1 MKNVYRSHE
10 LEQSAISR
18 SQDANSAVGSAKST
32 EITRQANDRL
42 IALQEE
48 SIKNQ
53 RAYANT
59 TLALNVV
66 NQVLSVGEDLYKTIY
81 SASSSNAENYSN
93 TQLQEGQR
101 LMEASIADGTT
112 YYGINETTGEMELVI
127 SDKVQDWYKSAREGI
142 ENGNYLPSVKSS
154 ALDSF
159 DLSYEALKTSANSS
173 AISKAYSDINNNYQ
187 ANMSLAKQAD
197 IQSYVNAGGNT
208 ELWNETSTIEGIRLI
223 DGRTDW
229 SSTAK
234 EAQTT
239 EYLLEIQKEGDAQI
253 VANIARTQGRQAAY
267 DYIYGATGEDGAVSG
282 GLSYYTLD
290 EKNGLYSKANTALTY
305 ATASAQEAAEGY
317 MTDALTNG
325 TATPEQVISAV
336 KTEYADTA
344 QAVRDAAVDAAREK
358 QTEFVTKVCSNQ
370 LASDTASGIDAM
382 METYEQM
389 ASGAWDD
396 KFYGI
401 EDTKASVMSKYES
414 AIKTKQSELATKAG
428 NAATAVTKIDTANGK
443 IYDAY
448 EKESKA
454 NLEAYESG
462 AYDGKTYIETELA
475 AAQKFNAQFEEGGNI
490 GADTWTA
497 KTTSAAVSA
506 VTTAIG
512 DYIPARYQ
520 DEANDALDYLETAL
534 GLNITSTK
542 MTTEQA
548 SQLYDAKTTL
558 TGQFA
563 DYVRDHGADM
573 TDGQF
578 AGWAKQK
585 VDDFVWLTSQGS
597 YDKLL
602 DGEFISEND
611 TDMST
616 RVKNF
621 NSVVSLSY
629 GSEEEGIESP
639 GSYFV
644 KWESSFG
651 YNAVT
656 GKYEYSTKKEGNYT
670 FANDNVEATWNSMA
684 TLAKSEIKWLTG
696 DDDGKMLVYC
706 DTDEDG
712 HPIMSPI
719 VVSDGEAYRFK
730 DGTIQYGNISNGTV
744 TWVETGLKV
753 TTDADTMS
761 AQVRKSNMPIVKQI
775 TNIPEGVDITK
786 QDAIPHSTNVMTDAD
801 ASGTTATTKTDS
813 DESTKPVS
821 GATYV
826 KEHPKAS
833 PADVKAYLESID
845 NEEDFE
851 TAFNELLSAAESEH
865 FLDEKTDGQGATYI
879 NYYADEIRKN
889 RGWGGD
895 TAEPVEA
902 DTSGATVEQNED
914 IVQTFATYLKGNKEQ
929 SDTGTG
935 TANKKAKEDYEALD
949 RVKQHFAAVS
959 DNFNRTSAPH
969 VGNDYKF

>member
-1 MKNVYRSHE
+1 MAKNVIRTHQAE
-10 LEQSAISR
+10 LQGLNAQSNASARQASGLSVAGTIISNLETVDLQKK
-18 SQDANSAVGSAKST
+18 SIANSEKWNNVNLAVDLVKTAYSIGSGIYDMIQSSDTATATGELNLEVEKG
-32 EITRQANDRL
+32 QQLVN
-42 IALQEE
+42 E
-48 SIKNQ
+48 SIVKGES
-53 RAYANT
+53 RYD
-59 TLALNVV
+59 LN
-66 NQVLSVGEDLYKTIY
+66 D
-81 SASSSNAENYSN
+81 
-93 TQLQEGQR
+93 
-101 LMEASIADGTT
+101 DGD
-112 YYGINETTGEMELVI
+112 IEFSFSPAVEE
-127 SDKVQDWYKSAREGI
+127 WYNSARESI
-142 ENGNYLPSVKSS
+142 ENSNHMKSTKKS
-154 ALDSF
+154 MLTS
-159 DLSYEALKTSANSS
+159 LELQYESLKTNAQTT
-173 AISKAYSDINNNYQ
+173 AISQYYSNYNTSFTNNLEDCKA
-187 ANMSLAKQAD
+187 AD
-197 IQSYVNAGGNT
+197 IASYVAAGGNYET
-208 ELWNETSTIEGIRLI
+208 WNQTATITGLQTIRA
-223 DGRTDW
+223 RTDW
-229 SSTAK
+229 SD
-234 EAQTT
+234 T
-239 EYLLEIQKEGDAQI
+239 EKAIQSYSYLNEIRKEGDTQI
-253 VANIARTQGRQAAY
+253 ASNIAVTQGRQAAY

-290 EKNGLYSKANTALTY
+290 EKNSLYSKANTALTY

-336 KTEYADTA
+336 KTEYADSA

-358 QTEFVTKVCSNQ
+358 QAEFVTKVCSNQ

-382 METYEQM
+382 IETYEQM
-389 ASGAWDD
+389 TSGAWDD

-454 NLEAYESG
+454 NLEAYEAG

-475 AAQKFNAQFEEGGNI
+475 AAQKFNAQFSEGGNI
-490 GADTWTA
+490 SADTWTA

-578 AGWAKQK
+578 AEWAKQK

-602 DGEFISEND
+602 DGEFIPEND

-629 GSEEEGIESP
+629 GSEKEGIESP

-719 VVSDGEAYRFK
+719 VVSNGEAYRFK
-730 DGTIQYGNISNGTV
+730 DGTIQYGNVSNGTV

-775 TNIPEGVDITK
+775 TNIPEGVDATK
-786 QDAIPHSTNVMTDAD
+786 EDAIPHSTNVMTKAD
-801 ASGTTATTKTDS
+801 TSGTAATTKADS

-833 PADVKAYLESID
+833 PADVKTYLESID

-851 TAFNELLSAAESEH
+851 TASNELLSAAEDEH
-865 FLDEKTDGQGATYI
+865 FLDEKTGGQGATYI
-879 NYYADEIRKN
+879 NYYADEIREN

-895 TAEPVEA
+895 TAESVEA
-902 DTSGATVEQNED
+902 DTNGAAVEQNED

-935 TANKKAKEDYEALD
+935 TTNKEVKEDYEALN
-949 RVKQHFAAVS
+949 RMKQHFAAVS
-959 DNFNRTSAPH
+959 DYFNRTSAPH